1 MQAQRYRPASASPY
15 RSPGAAFYGS
25 TGRLSS
31 LDRRGYRSPDRG
43 GLIDRGISFTVNS
56 LRESRQELASIAND
70 IDEYLDEK
78 EAAADEATSEKLRYR
93 QQRLS
98 RSPSPS
104 PSAKQRRTSP
114 RFAPASADWN
124 YGDTAPQPSS
134 HHPGYGSQPGYLP
147 PSAPPPPPP
156 PPLPPQ
162 PTPRAEPLK
171 NENERLRLEI
181 KELNDSLNNQ
191 TKKLDQLAPLA
202 KSLEQELADSQDQTD
217 RLGDALAERDQQNKQ
232 LGNELQL
239 AKRQTE
245 EYRRQMESLTR
256 ALKEKD
262 AALGAK
268 QSELDC
274 AKNEA
279 AQQQSE
285 ADSARDEAAHLKSL
299 NAVLCKECQEL
310 IGHMARQQEETA
322 GLRAQLQAL
331 RRERDHVTSELATA
345 AAERDR
351 MKASLLG
358 IDSSDSRSPAEVMA
372 DDLRQELLL
381 ARQEADRLQARCAGL
396 DEERAGLQE
405 AHDSLLGELGALRRA
420 LATFQETVAGEN
432 RAIEEENRRLARE
445 NEELKRGKSRPAGR
459 SRSGEDGLGESDE
472 ELDNRLQSQ
481 LDELRHQNRQLAQEN
496 EQLRRP
502 AASGYRLPNLGAAAS
517 APGLSRDLQDVQTRL
532 AESRDLLGRQQSL
545 IDQLEAGF
553 DSPPQQRKRPST
565 AAGIGTAAAAASS
578 ATSPEVAALRQEIG
592 RLRQLA
598 TESQQR
604 RPEVDD
610 LLRRLLEDSRGKD
623 EAIRALSAQ
632 VDALKASRHS
642 QQPSGADDGVSQDD
656 GLRNRVRDLLTDW
669 GRFQGDLS
677 GQLRVE
683 SDDRRQAIRELDS
696 RFQALA
702 NELEA
707 LRRGRGSA
715 RNAQSQTQTPWLRR
729 PPDPQQQQQQQQQ
742 QQASS
747 NAVSSDDG
755 LHERR
760 PSSKKPTHLG
770 EAKARSD
777 SLNLHRPPAEQPYGT
792 AGGPSVANSNANTA
806 AAAAAS
812 DSTKNIHTQTSP
824 LPQACPEHFFNSLPY
839 FEGPRLYD
847 EVSDAE
853 GLLSD
858 GKGRHTTVESGAFHQ
873 QPHLQGEPSGTS
885 ESANL
890 NLRSCPQDQDRADG
904 QCSSMWARLRSANA
918 GNEAPT
924 AQSQRQRAK
933 RQSRRSF
940 ASSASPSL
948 PGSPR
953 QSGLRD
959 SAGWHSERSLS
970 GSPARRPSS
979 RSKAP
984 WDRHEERNDSDETL
998 SGSPRRSRRDSGTRR
1013 RKVPKLNLGSEV
1025 GSHGRPLSAEEAES
1039 RSRAEQSRL
1048 EASKAPVDNLG
1059 FRVPRGE
1066 ARHPSFESD
1075 SGKSARFSSDRQARE
1090 KQPRSSLRTYSQSEA
1105 SVGESTGT
1113 VRPTGA
1119 NRQGELANEPAP
1131 GRGVRRREGAG
1142 SGSEESRS
1150 SRRPSELGY
1159 NRRPDDDAFS
1169 DRDKTGS
1176 PDRHPDK
1183 PSHANSSD
1191 RTLDARDSQSASA
1204 RDKTLYK
1211 QRNDSHSP
1219 SNRDQSQGERF
1230 VDSQPTSA
1238 RDRSW
1243 DQQFDQ
1249 LGRTNSQA
1257 GSKDGRR
1264 TGEFENKS
1272 NAAISRDGYPDQR
1285 YDGIAVS
1292 NRDRSRDRRY
1302 DGSQPPSARDR
1313 SRDRRYDGS
1322 QPPSARDRSQERDKD
1337 DSHSFNKRH
1346 KSQDRRYDGSQPYS
1360 VRDRSLERDKDDSHP
1375 SNKRDSSR
1383 DKRYDASQPPS
1394 ARDRSRE
1401 RHKDASQPPSTR
1413 DRSRDRRYDGSQPP
1427 SARDRSRDRRYDGS
1441 QPPSARD
1448 RSRDRRYD
1456 GSQPPSARDRSRER
1470 HKDDSHPP
1478 SARDRSR
1485 DRRYDE
1491 SQPPSTTDRSRDRRY
1506 DDSHPPNK
1514 RDRSRDRLYDDS
1526 QPVSLKDRPQNKQHS
1541 ELNFAS
1547 TKEKN
1552 KDRRYDSHQPLS
1564 ARDRSQ
1570 ERHKD
1575 DSHPPSARDRS
1586 RERHKDDS
1594 HLPSARDRSRDRR
1607 YDGSQPPSARDRSRD
1622 RRYDGSQPPSAR
1634 DRSRDRRYDGSQPP
1648 SARDRSR
1655 ERHKD
1660 DSHPPSAR
1668 DRSRDRRY
1676 DGSQPSSPRDRSRD
1690 RRYDESQPPST
1701 TDRSRDRRYDDSHP
1715 PNKRDRSRDRLYDDS
1730 QPVSLKDRPQNK
1742 QHSELN
1748 FASTKEK
1755 NKDRRYDSHQ
1765 PPSARDRSRERDKDD
1780 SHSSNKRDRSRDRR
1794 YDDAQPPNARDR
1806 SRDRRYDGSQPPSA
1820 RDRRREKQKD
1830 DSHPT
1835 SARDRSKD
1843 GQKDDSHPPNARDKR
1858 YDGSEDENK
1867 GGRDGRLDKN
1877 RKNDSHD
1884 ASFTHRSKDKHDSE
1898 SCNAGAKDRRYD
1910 DSQLTNSGV
1919 KESLDGE
1926 SHPTSAR
1933 DKSRDRRHGDTHA
1946 VLDSDGDVDNPF
1958 NRTGRHDSQDLST
1971 RERPCVGLTAEFY
1984 SQSTNDGDERYNDS
1998 QRVRGKHRFKPES
2011 EGESQSKSAKDGS
2024 EDLRN
2029 DDSLAVS
2036 ARDQS
2041 RDRWCDDSHP
2051 ASARD
2056 RSEERRYDPRP
2067 VGEID
2072 GQREKLDGSFDSSDR
2087 DRSQDKRNEDSHSSS
2102 SRDRLQRQET
2112 GETSV
2117 PRYTNDAKQPAEMS
2131 PGDWRKGQVKLDA
2144 KPEAGHQPKDQS
2156 VSVSPRHQS
2165 KPSGQSLN
2173 EADKPAAEVEFKS
2186 GETNSRLES
2195 PIAQR
2200 DSTRQVDAKSPS
2212 RRRDTSRDSDGRRSR
2227 NEKISGKYSGPVS
2240 ASRQFEGGH
2249 ESDID
2254 RSARYRDGRSTPD
2267 LGLQRTP
2274 RGKQPGSS
2282 VTEAGERKP
2291 PGEQPSADNRSG
2303 QSGTDSDIDAGQKQ
2317 KSRRSSTASPAGSHP
2332 EKQGQAQSSDPSRS
2346 RTRDSDG
2353 DRSEKSSKTV
2363 RADSLAT
2370 KAASTSDGQQRKG
2383 NLKPVSVKLS
2393 NESSAKDDNPSV
2405 ATASLS
2411 AEVDPGSSMSKP
2423 ARSRSGG
2430 SVSPARRT
2438 RWEDEVQLKA
2448 ERGEAPEDTVI
2459 AASRDDLNV
2468 GAGEHRPDFTHRS
2481 DAVDSRKRPDS
2492 GGQTGL
2498 RSSAE
2503 SDQQDLSSDADGG
2516 AVHRQNRPNSR
2527 GRETMANSEKLKTST
2542 EELNDAIQHADA
2554 MVRWHGGRD
2563 GGTDNS
2569 LTKPRGSN
2577 QLGSNSTTFSDAE
2590 KSPTS
2595 SAADS
2600 EMAGKNLGK
2609 SIAGENP
2616 EKPQSDR
2623 RKYNKGLSD
2632 QDNESPSEASTVRGE
2647 LTQLS
2652 AFDSP
2657 LQAVSNTGR
2666 TRKDRHL
2673 AEDDLNSPSI
2683 KGQSVDRDRKSA
2695 GESSAALRSDSP
2707 DQSERSDSAVER
2719 GSGPIEISQKSA
2731 GLSTGSGKS
2740 LDDAEVC
2747 DGGQQSKAEKTM
2759 LEDEHGALKFVDSKA
2774 GFDGQPDPTKR
2785 AQIHGQTAGI
2795 SAAGFEPDALLGKTG
2810 KDGAQLPGDK
2820 QRVEGTTESH
2830 ARDERRSS
2838 ESSGSDAE
2846 VARHAAEDA
2855 KQKPLIRLEEPTD
2868 SASSGGD
2875 AHRGKPSSFREGAS
2889 KQHENWRTPEHGWKE
2904 GRKSE
2909 MEPDNYK
2916 NDSNKEKKDTRG
2928 GGEKGKLSAEGKIS
2942 SNEETSSESTP
2953 DADTGREGRPVRSQP
2968 DSKAAL
2974 NSDNLA
2980 TFANETRPDDH
2991 QKGSTESGAPGASDS
3006 GQLRQTARLGDSRL
3020 NQPGGIDSNRSLD
3033 DPNSTIMPESRV
3045 ESLQQMAAVLDK
3057 AASGR
3062 ANRKQSGPT
3071 RTDASQEDRS
3081 PELPIRDSGAI
3092 RVKGETYF
3100 TDQSRTV
3107 ASPRSPSGQSVG
3119 GEFGTHAGSGIPVPV
3134 RRLQPRSPSAGRA
3147 EQQQPPPQQPVSL
3160 TSPPAREISPFSTG
3174 SEQFFSGSKIP
3185 TRLKFEQK
3193 SSSKDS
3199 YSKDATDGV
3208 DHSQNKAGDDAVNSV
3223 TTGSS
3228 AATVQGEFV
3237 QEDTSIKTRISQPPK
3252 ESFSFSIELAPEQRV
3267 RTEVLGAQGDAK
3279 SSENTQLQSARRQAL
3294 ELGLRGQQKLLKG
3307 TDASDSANRPQ
3318 SQSADNSSSENK
3330 SEDKF
3335 DRPPSWAMKDP
3346 SGTSSGR
3353 SDDSPNADRSDSRRL
3368 PAAGRDQM
3376 SQKLA
3381 QADTDA
3387 TGHATQQKMTKNF
3400 DSQPV
3405 ESRQKTPSSAHGSQ
3419 QKSPSESYLHP
3430 DNAGN
3435 LEEPEYSDSFTKDVS
3450 NDRTASGTHDSGK
3463 KSSESGPDST
3473 RHRQESAAE
3482 NTFQP
3487 AVAAQKPAN
3496 FSRNLDADGKQSRAG
3511 GRSESSFE
3519 ADVEPSDPSAAG
3531 EHAASSLSRQELK
3544 GSQGSGRQRQQQRT
3558 QQHPVYSS
3566 SLSSSGTA
3574 SPNEVLN
3581 VKRSTERPSQPGSA
3595 SAARGPGKM
3604 RARSS
3609 SESEISQQHEPI
3621 FVRIAVND
3629 RRKRDGVQLCRSVPN
3644 LSSVS
3649 GGGEDLGSRQLE
3661 QLAPQPMSPP
3671 TGSRDA
3677 SEATSMLTQSAP
3689 PIMNPDMQQQ
3699 RLLQQDLRNT
3709 LSDLDDEEFEAFV
3722 TGVDQIVSQIRAEAK
3737 EPNEPLELPAI
3748 DTRLPDPGSNRL
3760 YSSDSEANDVCGT
3773 PSRAKILSSLRATRQ
3788 NRKAAAAAAGTEGS
3802 STGASAS
3809 DAEGSGD
3816 GDRQRPPRRRP
3827 PQRRSQSATSR
3838 SSEAL
3843 GDSRRSNPLRRRTP
3857 QPSPMKPPAPLPSQL
3872 PRFSVRVRPDIG
3884 GETAEVKSHHPQ
3896 PGTDPTHDTLIE
3908 AAKQKVARIRG
3919 EGRRTASGGTSSEDD
3934 DTLKDETDDSE
3945 AKGRAKSNGG
3955 NQTDT
3960 DISSSVLSDEAGKRA
3975 EAPKPTE
3982 AVKSAKVE
3990 ARSTASVLLPDRPRV
4005 VSGKS
4010 VTRATVPQMS
4020 AAAQPLES
4028 RQLRLPRRIGPDGFL
4043 SDGSI
4048 FSDDDNLQRR
4058 RLAARAGRIHLLALE
4073 SSFETLYDP
4082 NLQRS
4087 DGLSVGRDS
4096 SRDFRLSSSSA
4107 SENDAVGGRRPGR
4120 QPLVDLLEAAEAP
4133 SSGGDNG
4140 ASSSPSA
4147 SDAEVLREMELRNSK
4162 HQLELL
4168 QED

>member
-1 MQAQRYRPASASPY
+1 
-15 RSPGAAFYGS
+15 
-25 TGRLSS
+25 
-31 LDRRGYRSPDRG
+31 
-43 GLIDRGISFTVNS
+43 
-56 LRESRQELASIAND
+56 
-70 IDEYLDEK
+70 
-78 EAAADEATSEKLRYR
+78 
-93 QQRLS
+93 
-98 RSPSPS
+98 
-104 PSAKQRRTSP
+104 
-114 RFAPASADWN
+114 
-124 YGDTAPQPSS
+124 
-134 HHPGYGSQPGYLP
+134 
-147 PSAPPPPPP
+147 
-156 PPLPPQ
+156 
-162 PTPRAEPLK
+162 
-171 NENERLRLEI
+171 
-181 KELNDSLNNQ
+181 
-191 TKKLDQLAPLA
+191 
-202 KSLEQELADSQDQTD
+202 
-217 RLGDALAERDQQNKQ
+217 
-232 LGNELQL
+232 
-239 AKRQTE
+239 
-245 EYRRQMESLTR
+245 
-256 ALKEKD
+256 
-262 AALGAK
+262 
-268 QSELDC
+268 
-274 AKNEA
+274 
-279 AQQQSE
+279 
-285 ADSARDEAAHLKSL
+285 
-299 NAVLCKECQEL
+299 
-310 IGHMARQQEETA
+310 
-322 GLRAQLQAL
+322 
-331 RRERDHVTSELATA
+331 
-345 AAERDR
+345 
-351 MKASLLG
+351 
-358 IDSSDSRSPAEVMA
+358 
-372 DDLRQELLL
+372 
-381 ARQEADRLQARCAGL
+381 
-396 DEERAGLQE
+396 
-405 AHDSLLGELGALRRA
+405 
-420 LATFQETVAGEN
+420 
-432 RAIEEENRRLARE
+432 
-445 NEELKRGKSRPAGR
+445 
-459 SRSGEDGLGESDE
+459 
-472 ELDNRLQSQ
+472 LDNRLQSQ

-1131 GRGVRRREGAG
+1131 GRGVRRREGSG

-1292 NRDRSRDRRY
+1292 NRDRS
-1302 DGSQPPSARDR
+1302 P
-1313 SRDRRYDGS
+1313 
-1322 QPPSARDRSQERDKD
+1322 
-1337 DSHSFNKRH
+1337 
-1346 KSQDRRYDGSQPYS
+1346 
-1360 VRDRSLERDKDDSHP
+1360 
-1375 SNKRDSSR
+1375 
-1383 DKRYDASQPPS
+1383 
-1394 ARDRSRE
+1394 
-1401 RHKDASQPPSTR
+1401 
-1413 DRSRDRRYDGSQPP
+1413 
-1427 SARDRSRDRRYDGS
+1427 
-1441 QPPSARD
+1441 
-1448 RSRDRRYD
+1448 
-1456 GSQPPSARDRSRER
+1456 
-1470 HKDDSHPP
+1470 
-1478 SARDRSR
+1478 
-1485 DRRYDE
+1485 
-1491 SQPPSTTDRSRDRRY
+1491 
-1506 DDSHPPNK
+1506 
-1514 RDRSRDRLYDDS
+1514 
-1526 QPVSLKDRPQNKQHS
+1526 
-1541 ELNFAS
+1541 
-1547 TKEKN
+1547 
-1552 KDRRYDSHQPLS
+1552 
-1564 ARDRSQ
+1564 
-1570 ERHKD
+1570 
-1575 DSHPPSARDRS
+1575 
-1586 RERHKDDS
+1586 
-1594 HLPSARDRSRDRR
+1594 
-1607 YDGSQPPSARDRSRD
+1607 
-1622 RRYDGSQPPSAR
+1622 
-1634 DRSRDRRYDGSQPP
+1634 
-1648 SARDRSR
+1648 
-1655 ERHKD
+1655 
-1660 DSHPPSAR
+1660 
-1668 DRSRDRRY
+1668 
-1676 DGSQPSSPRDRSRD
+1676 
-1690 RRYDESQPPST
+1690 
-1701 TDRSRDRRYDDSHP
+1701 
-1715 PNKRDRSRDRLYDDS
+1715 
-1730 QPVSLKDRPQNK
+1730 
-1742 QHSELN
+1742 
-1748 FASTKEK
+1748 
-1755 NKDRRYDSHQ
+1755 
-1765 PPSARDRSRERDKDD
+1765 
-1780 SHSSNKRDRSRDRR
+1780 
-1794 YDDAQPPNARDR
+1794 
-1806 SRDRRYDGSQPPSA
+1806 
-1820 RDRRREKQKD
+1820 
-1830 DSHPT
+1830 
-1835 SARDRSKD
+1835 
-1843 GQKDDSHPPNARDKR
+1843 
-1858 YDGSEDENK
+1858 
-1867 GGRDGRLDKN
+1867 DGR
-1877 RKNDSHD
+1877 
-1884 ASFTHRSKDKHDSE
+1884 
-1898 SCNAGAKDRRYD
+1898 
-1910 DSQLTNSGV
+1910 
-1919 KESLDGE
+1919 
-1926 SHPTSAR
+1926 
-1933 DKSRDRRHGDTHA
+1933 
-1946 VLDSDGDVDNPF
+1946 
-1958 NRTGRHDSQDLST
+1958 
-1971 RERPCVGLTAEFY
+1971 
-1984 SQSTNDGDERYNDS
+1984 TNDGDERYNDS

-2240 ASRQFEGGH
+2240 ASRQFE
-2249 ESDID
+2249 
-2254 RSARYRDGRSTPD
+2254 D

-2332 EKQGQAQSSDPSRS
+2332 DKQGQGQSSDPSRS

-2353 DRSEKSSKTV
+2353 DRSEKSSKTA
-2363 RADSLAT
+2363 RADSFAT

-2383 NLKPVSVKLS
+2383 NLKSTSGKLS
-2393 NESSAKDDNPSV
+2393 NESSAKDDGPSM

-2411 AEVDPGSSMSKP
+2411 AEVDPSSSMSKP

-2438 RWEDEVQLKA
+2438 RWEDEEQLKA
-2448 ERGEAPEDTVI
+2448 ERGEVPEDAVI

-2468 GAGEHRPDFTHRS
+2468 GASEHRPDFTHRS

-2492 GGQTGL
+2492 GGKTGL
-2498 RSSAE
+2498 RSLAD
-2503 SDQQDLSSDADGG
+2503 SDQKDFSSDADGG
-2516 AVHRQNRPNSR
+2516 AVHRQNRPSSR

-2554 MVRWHGGRD
+2554 MVRRHGGHV
-2563 GGTDNS
+2563 
-2569 LTKPRGSN
+2569 PR
-2577 QLGSNSTTFSDAE
+2577 
-2590 KSPTS
+2590 S

-2600 EMAGKNLGK
+2600 EMASKILGK
-2609 SIAGENP
+2609 SIAGENS
-2616 EKPQSDR
+2616 EKPQSDP
-2623 RKYNKGLSD
+2623 KKHNKGLSD
-2632 QDNESPSEASTVRGE
+2632 QDPESPSEASTVRGE
-2647 LTQLS
+2647 QAQLS

-2666 TRKDRHL
+2666 TRRDTQL
-2673 AEDDLNSPSI
+2673 EDDDSNSPSI
-2683 KGQSVDRDRKSA
+2683 KGQTVDRDRTSA
-2695 GESSAALRSDSP
+2695 GESSAGLRSDSP

-2719 GSGPIEISQKSA
+2719 RLSPTESWQKSA
-2731 GLSTGSGKS
+2731 RLSTGSGKS

-2747 DGGQQSKAEKTM
+2747 DGGQQNKAEKTM
-2759 LEDEHGALKFVDSKA
+2759 LDDELGVLKLVDSKP
-2774 GFDGQPDPTKR
+2774 GFDGQLDPTKR
-2785 AQIHGQTAGI
+2785 AQIHGQNAGTAG
-2795 SAAGFEPDALLGKTG
+2795 SEPDTLLGKTG

-2820 QRVEGTTESH
+2820 QRVESTTESH

-2838 ESSGSDAE
+2838 ESSASDAE
-2846 VARHAAEDA
+2846 VARHAAEDS

-2875 AHRGKPSSFREGAS
+2875 AHRGKPSGVGEGSS
-2889 KQHENWRTPEHGWKE
+2889 KQHENRRTPEHGWKE

-2916 NDSNKEKKDTRG
+2916 NDSNKEEKDTRG
-2928 GGEKGKLSAEGKIS
+2928 GGEKGKFSAQGKIS
-2942 SNEETSSESTP
+2942 SNEETSSESMP
-2953 DADTGREGRPVRSQP
+2953 DADTSREGRPVRSQP

-2991 QKGSTESGAPGASDS
+2991 QRGSTESGAPGASDS
-3006 GQLRQTARLGDSRL
+3006 VSCVRQPDLATAGS
-3020 NQPGGIDSNRSLD
+3020 IS
-3033 DPNSTIMPESRV
+3033 
-3045 ESLQQMAAVLDK
+3045 
-3057 AASGR
+3057 
-3062 ANRKQSGPT
+3062 
-3071 RTDASQEDRS
+3071 
-3081 PELPIRDSGAI
+3081 
-3092 RVKGETYF
+3092 
-3100 TDQSRTV
+3100 QSRTV

-3134 RRLQPRSPSAGRA
+3134 RRLQPRSSSAGRT
-3147 EQQQPPPQQPVSL
+3147 EQEQPPPQQPVSL
-3160 TSPPAREISPFSTG
+3160 ASPPVRGTSPFSTG

-3223 TTGSS
+3223 TTVSS

-3237 QEDTSIKTRISQPPK
+3237 QEDTSIKTRISQPPE
-3252 ESFSFSIELAPEQRV
+3252 ESLNFSIELAPEQRV

-3279 SSENTQLQSARRQAL
+3279 SSENTQMQSARQQAL

-3318 SQSADNSSSENK
+3318 SQSADNSSSENT

-3335 DRPPSWAMKDP
+3335 DRPPSWTIKDP

-3368 PAAGRDQM
+3368 PGAGRDQM

-3387 TGHATQQKMTKNF
+3387 TGHATQQEMSKNF

-3405 ESRQKTPSSAHGSQ
+3405 ESKQKIPSSAHGSQ

-3435 LEEPEYSDSFTKDVS
+3435 LEEPEYSDSFTEDVS

-3463 KSSESGPDST
+3463 KSSESGPDSI

-3487 AVAAQKPAN
+3487 AVAGQKPAN
-3496 FSRNLDADGKQSRAG
+3496 FSRNLDADGKQSQAG

-3519 ADVEPSDPSAAG
+3519 AD
-3531 EHAASSLSRQELK
+3531 
-3544 GSQGSGRQRQQQRT
+3544 
-3558 QQHPVYSS
+3558 
-3566 SLSSSGTA
+3566 
-3574 SPNEVLN
+3574 
-3581 VKRSTERPSQPGSA
+3581 PGSA
-3595 SAARGPGKM
+3595 SAARGPGKV

-3722 TGVDQIVSQIRAEAK
+3722 TGVDQIVSQIRAEAE
-3737 EPNEPLELPAI
+3737 EPNEQLELPAI

-3809 DAEGSGD
+3809 DAEGSGE

-3872 PRFSVRVRPDIG
+3872 PRFSVRVRPENG
-3884 GETAEVKSHHPQ
+3884 GETAEAESHRPQ
-3896 PGTDPTHDTLIE
+3896 PVTDPTHDALIE

-3919 EGRRTASGGTSSEDD
+3919 EGRRAASGGTSSEDD

-3945 AKGRAKSNGG
+3945 AKERAKSNGG

-3960 DISSSVLSDEAGKRA
+3960 DISSSVLSDEADKRA

-3982 AVKSAKVE
+3982 AVKSPKVE
-3990 ARSTASVLLPDRPRV
+3990 ARSTASVLLPDRPRM

-4010 VTRATVPQMS
+4010 VARATVTQMS
-4020 AAAQPLES
+4020 AAAQPSES
-4028 RQLRLPRRIGPDGFL
+4028 RQLRLPRRVGPDGFL

-4082 NLQRS
+4082 SLQRS

-4096 SRDFRLSSSSA
+4096 SRDIRLSSSSA
-4107 SENDAVGGRRPGR
+4107 SENDAAGERRLGR

>member
-134 HHPGYGSQPGYLP
+134 HHPGYGSQPAYLP

-496 EQLRRP
+496 EQLSRP

-777 SLNLHRPPAEQPYGT
+777 SLNLHRPPAEQPHGT

-824 LPQACPEHFFNSLPY
+824 PPQACPEHFFNSLPY

-890 NLRSCPQDQDRADG
+890 NLRSGPQDQGRADG

-918 GNEAPT
+918 GNEGPT

-959 SAGWHSERSLS
+959 SAGLHSERSLS

-1113 VRPTGA
+1113 VRPTEA
-1119 NRQGELANEPAP
+1119 NRQGELSNEPAP
-1131 GRGVRRREGAG
+1131 GRGVRRREGSG
-1142 SGSEESRS
+1142 SDSEESRS

-1159 NRRPDDDAFS
+1159 NRRPDDDVFS

-1243 DQQFDQ
+1243 YQQFDQ

-1302 DGSQPPSARDR
+1302 DGSQHPYARDG

-1322 QPPSARDRSQERDKD
+1322 QPP
-1337 DSHSFNKRH
+1337 
-1346 KSQDRRYDGSQPYS
+1346 
-1360 VRDRSLERDKDDSHP
+1360 
-1375 SNKRDSSR
+1375 
-1383 DKRYDASQPPS
+1383 
-1394 ARDRSRE
+1394 
-1401 RHKDASQPPSTR
+1401 
-1413 DRSRDRRYDGSQPP
+1413 
-1427 SARDRSRDRRYDGS
+1427 
-1441 QPPSARD
+1441 
-1448 RSRDRRYD
+1448 
-1456 GSQPPSARDRSRER
+1456 
-1470 HKDDSHPP
+1470 
-1478 SARDRSR
+1478 
-1485 DRRYDE
+1485 
-1491 SQPPSTTDRSRDRRY
+1491 
-1506 DDSHPPNK
+1506 
-1514 RDRSRDRLYDDS
+1514 
-1526 QPVSLKDRPQNKQHS
+1526 
-1541 ELNFAS
+1541 
-1547 TKEKN
+1547 
-1552 KDRRYDSHQPLS
+1552 
-1564 ARDRSQ
+1564 
-1570 ERHKD
+1570 
-1575 DSHPPSARDRS
+1575 
-1586 RERHKDDS
+1586 
-1594 HLPSARDRSRDRR
+1594 
-1607 YDGSQPPSARDRSRD
+1607 
-1622 RRYDGSQPPSAR
+1622 
-1634 DRSRDRRYDGSQPP
+1634 
-1648 SARDRSR
+1648 
-1655 ERHKD
+1655 
-1660 DSHPPSAR
+1660 
-1668 DRSRDRRY
+1668 
-1676 DGSQPSSPRDRSRD
+1676 
-1690 RRYDESQPPST
+1690 
-1701 TDRSRDRRYDDSHP
+1701 
-1715 PNKRDRSRDRLYDDS
+1715 
-1730 QPVSLKDRPQNK
+1730 
-1742 QHSELN
+1742 
-1748 FASTKEK
+1748 
-1755 NKDRRYDSHQ
+1755 
-1765 PPSARDRSRERDKDD
+1765 
-1780 SHSSNKRDRSRDRR
+1780 
-1794 YDDAQPPNARDR
+1794 
-1806 SRDRRYDGSQPPSA
+1806 
-1820 RDRRREKQKD
+1820 
-1830 DSHPT
+1830 

-1858 YDGSEDENK
+1858 YNGSEDENK

-1877 RKNDSHD
+1877 RKSDFHD

-1933 DKSRDRRHGDTHA
+1933 DKSRNRRHGDTHA

-1971 RERPCVGLTAEFY
+1971 RERPCVGLNAEFY

-2102 SRDRLQRQET
+2102 SRDRRQRQET

-2195 PIAQR
+2195 PIARR

-2332 EKQGQAQSSDPSRS
+2332 DKQGQLQSSDPSRS

-2353 DRSEKSSKTV
+2353 DRSEKSSKTA
-2363 RADSLAT
+2363 RADSFAT

-2383 NLKPVSVKLS
+2383 NLKSTSGKLS
-2393 NESSAKDDNPSV
+2393 NESSAKDDGPSM

-2411 AEVDPGSSMSKP
+2411 AEVDPSSSTSKP

-2438 RWEDEVQLKA
+2438 RWEDEEQLKA
-2448 ERGEAPEDTVI
+2448 ERGEVPEDAVI

-2468 GAGEHRPDFTHRS
+2468 GASEHRPDFTHRS

-2492 GGQTGL
+2492 GGKTGL
-2498 RSSAE
+2498 RSLAD
-2503 SDQQDLSSDADGG
+2503 SDQRDFSSDADGD
-2516 AVHRQNRPNSR
+2516 AVHGQDRPSSR

-2554 MVRWHGGRD
+2554 MVRRHGGRD

-2569 LTKPRGSN
+2569 LTKADLN

-2590 KSPTS
+2590 TSPRS

-2600 EMAGKNLGK
+2600 EMASKILGK
-2609 SIAGENP
+2609 SIAGENS
-2616 EKPQSDR
+2616 EKPQSDP
-2623 RKYNKGLSD
+2623 KKHNKGLSD
-2632 QDNESPSEASTVRGE
+2632 QDPESPSEASTVRGE
-2647 LTQLS
+2647 QAQLS

-2666 TRKDRHL
+2666 TRRDTQL
-2673 AEDDLNSPSI
+2673 EDDDSNSPSI
-2683 KGQSVDRDRKSA
+2683 KGQTVDRDRTSA
-2695 GESSAALRSDSP
+2695 GESSAGLRSDSP

-2719 GSGPIEISQKSA
+2719 RLSPTESWQKSA
-2731 GLSTGSGKS
+2731 RLSTASGKS

-2747 DGGQQSKAEKTM
+2747 DGGQQNKAEKTM
-2759 LEDEHGALKFVDSKA
+2759 LDDELGVLKLVDSKP
-2774 GFDGQPDPTKR
+2774 GFDGQLDPTKR
-2785 AQIHGQTAGI
+2785 AQIHGQNAGTAG
-2795 SAAGFEPDALLGKTG
+2795 SEPDTLLGKTG

-2820 QRVEGTTESH
+2820 QRVESTTESH

-2838 ESSGSDAE
+2838 ESSASDAE
-2846 VARHAAEDA
+2846 VARHAAEDS

-2875 AHRGKPSSFREGAS
+2875 AHRGKPSGVGEGSS
-2889 KQHENWRTPEHGWKE
+2889 KQHENRRTPEHGWKE

-2916 NDSNKEKKDTRG
+2916 NDSNKEEKDTRG
-2928 GGEKGKLSAEGKIS
+2928 GGEKGKFSAQGKIS
-2942 SNEETSSESTP
+2942 SNEETSSESMP
-2953 DADTGREGRPVRSQP
+2953 DADTSREGRPVRSQP

-2980 TFANETRPDDH
+2980 TFANKLDQTTIKEAQQSLEHRVPVTAVSCVRQPDLA
-2991 QKGSTESGAPGASDS
+2991 T
-3006 GQLRQTARLGDSRL
+3006 
-3020 NQPGGIDSNRSLD
+3020 
-3033 DPNSTIMPESRV
+3033 
-3045 ESLQQMAAVLDK
+3045 
-3057 AASGR
+3057 
-3062 ANRKQSGPT
+3062 
-3071 RTDASQEDRS
+3071 
-3081 PELPIRDSGAI
+3081 
-3092 RVKGETYF
+3092 
-3100 TDQSRTV
+3100 
-3107 ASPRSPSGQSVG
+3107 
-3119 GEFGTHAGSGIPVPV
+3119 AGS
-3134 RRLQPRSPSAGRA
+3134 
-3147 EQQQPPPQQPVSL
+3147 
-3160 TSPPAREISPFSTG
+3160 
-3174 SEQFFSGSKIP
+3174 
-3185 TRLKFEQK
+3185 
-3193 SSSKDS
+3193 
-3199 YSKDATDGV
+3199 
-3208 DHSQNKAGDDAVNSV
+3208 
-3223 TTGSS
+3223 
-3228 AATVQGEFV
+3228 
-3237 QEDTSIKTRISQPPK
+3237 ISQV
-3252 ESFSFSIELAPEQRV
+3252 ELTAIEV
-3267 RTEVLGAQGDAK
+3267 
-3279 SSENTQLQSARRQAL
+3279 
-3294 ELGLRGQQKLLKG
+3294 
-3307 TDASDSANRPQ
+3307 
-3318 SQSADNSSSENK
+3318 
-3330 SEDKF
+3330 
-3335 DRPPSWAMKDP
+3335 
-3346 SGTSSGR
+3346 
-3353 SDDSPNADRSDSRRL
+3353 
-3368 PAAGRDQM
+3368 
-3376 SQKLA
+3376 
-3381 QADTDA
+3381 
-3387 TGHATQQKMTKNF
+3387 
-3400 DSQPV
+3400 
-3405 ESRQKTPSSAHGSQ
+3405 
-3419 QKSPSESYLHP
+3419 
-3430 DNAGN
+3430 
-3435 LEEPEYSDSFTKDVS
+3435 
-3450 NDRTASGTHDSGK
+3450 
-3463 KSSESGPDST
+3463 
-3473 RHRQESAAE
+3473 
-3482 NTFQP
+3482 
-3487 AVAAQKPAN
+3487 
-3496 FSRNLDADGKQSRAG
+3496 
-3511 GRSESSFE
+3511 
-3519 ADVEPSDPSAAG
+3519 
-3531 EHAASSLSRQELK
+3531 
-3544 GSQGSGRQRQQQRT
+3544 
-3558 QQHPVYSS
+3558 
-3566 SLSSSGTA
+3566 
-3574 SPNEVLN
+3574 
-3581 VKRSTERPSQPGSA
+3581 
-3595 SAARGPGKM
+3595 
-3604 RARSS
+3604 
-3609 SESEISQQHEPI
+3609 
-3621 FVRIAVND
+3621 
-3629 RRKRDGVQLCRSVPN
+3629 
-3644 LSSVS
+3644 
-3649 GGGEDLGSRQLE
+3649 
-3661 QLAPQPMSPP
+3661 
-3671 TGSRDA
+3671 
-3677 SEATSMLTQSAP
+3677 
-3689 PIMNPDMQQQ
+3689 
-3699 RLLQQDLRNT
+3699 
-3709 LSDLDDEEFEAFV
+3709 
-3722 TGVDQIVSQIRAEAK
+3722 
-3737 EPNEPLELPAI
+3737 
-3748 DTRLPDPGSNRL
+3748 
-3760 YSSDSEANDVCGT
+3760 
-3773 PSRAKILSSLRATRQ
+3773 
-3788 NRKAAAAAAGTEGS
+3788 
-3802 STGASAS
+3802 
-3809 DAEGSGD
+3809 
-3816 GDRQRPPRRRP
+3816 
-3827 PQRRSQSATSR
+3827 
-3838 SSEAL
+3838 
-3843 GDSRRSNPLRRRTP
+3843 
-3857 QPSPMKPPAPLPSQL
+3857 
-3872 PRFSVRVRPDIG
+3872 
-3884 GETAEVKSHHPQ
+3884 
-3896 PGTDPTHDTLIE
+3896 
-3908 AAKQKVARIRG
+3908 
-3919 EGRRTASGGTSSEDD
+3919 
-3934 DTLKDETDDSE
+3934 
-3945 AKGRAKSNGG
+3945 
-3955 NQTDT
+3955 
-3960 DISSSVLSDEAGKRA
+3960 
-3975 EAPKPTE
+3975 
-3982 AVKSAKVE
+3982 
-3990 ARSTASVLLPDRPRV
+3990 
-4005 VSGKS
+4005 
-4010 VTRATVPQMS
+4010 
-4020 AAAQPLES
+4020 
-4028 RQLRLPRRIGPDGFL
+4028 
-4043 SDGSI
+4043 
-4048 FSDDDNLQRR
+4048 
-4058 RLAARAGRIHLLALE
+4058 
-4073 SSFETLYDP
+4073 
-4082 NLQRS
+4082 
-4087 DGLSVGRDS
+4087 
-4096 SRDFRLSSSSA
+4096 
-4107 SENDAVGGRRPGR
+4107 
-4120 QPLVDLLEAAEAP
+4120 
-4133 SSGGDNG
+4133 
-4140 ASSSPSA
+4140 
-4147 SDAEVLREMELRNSK
+4147 
-4162 HQLELL
+4162 
-4168 QED
+4168 